1 MEGLTG
7 DIETQALKTQRE
19 IYRQLGRL
27 KQLRVLWLGHETR
40 DFGNLDSHRVTLDER
55 RLELGLPKKD
65 PKRVFE
71 VNEEEEEQEKDVAL
85 SEEENVGANEGTGS
99 DSKEDDAGD
108 SEGAGSDGEDE
119 DGGRKRM
126 KKTATTT
133 TTTTTMTLTLTRTST
148 VPPDVS
154 TYVPQPAVPVL
165 LPPSINR
172 FRIGSDVRAQETRRA
187 ECGANGVS
195 D

>member
-85 SEEENVGANEGTGS
+85 SEEENVGANEGL
-99 DSKEDDAGD
+99 DLM
-108 SEGAGSDGEDE
+108 SEL
-119 DGGRKRM
+119 
-126 KKTATTT
+126 KKLVELNVGQMAYQISVEEVQW
-133 TTTTTMTLTLTRTST
+133 MMAHWPKQYYR
-148 VPPDVS
+148 VGC
-154 TYVPQPAVPVL
+154 Q
-165 LPPSINR
+165 
-172 FRIGSDVRAQETRRA
+172 G
-187 ECGANGVS
+187 
-195 D
+195 